1 ARTSTRSASSSG
13 STCEKTADVPS
24 REGVDTSRGQTGTRE
39 ASHATMRAMLGL
51 AIALLSAAA
60 SPPPIDPSTLGPAV
74 GQPLPPFEARD
85 QHGHRRDFASLKGPN
100 GLVLV
105 FFRSADW

>member
-1 ARTSTRSASSSG
+1 MAFRTLS
-13 STCEKTADVPS
+13 
-24 REGVDTSRGQTGTRE
+24 
-39 ASHATMRAMLGL
+39 LILL
-51 AIALLSAAA
+51 ALSLLSAPAPA
-60 SPPPIDPSTLGPAV
+60 VDPSTLGPAV

-85 QHGHRRDFASLKGPN
+85 QHGQVRDFASLTGPS

>member
-1 ARTSTRSASSSG
+1 MTLPAPAGRLYAI
-13 STCEKTADVPS
+13 
-24 REGVDTSRGQTGTRE
+24 
-39 ASHATMRAMLGL
+39 MRIMLVL
-51 AIALLSAAA
+51 ALSVLSAAA
-60 SPPPIDPSTLGPAV
+60 PPPEGDPSTLGPAV

-85 QHGHRRDFASLKGPN
+85 QHGRSRDFASLKGPN